1 MRKQVISIFLSL
13 VMCIQLLPLTQIST
27 AMYQSQQMNEE
38 MPHNDAPVSPVFT
51 EELHKH
57 FVSASHEEQ
66 MELTE
71 LRIIEVIHQ
80 AEKISSRFSDDVQ
93 TPPPNC

>member
-1 MRKQVISIFLSL
+1 
-13 VMCIQLLPLTQIST
+13 
-27 AMYQSQQMNEE
+27 MYQSRQMNEE
-38 MPHNDAPVSPVFT
+38 MPHNDAPAAPVFT

-57 FVSASHEEQ
+57 FVSVSHEEQ
-66 MELTE
+66 IELTE

-93 TPPPNC
+93 TPPPNS